1 LKSREG
7 QPTPQALAVISALE
21 DSQKKGLNP
30 EDYDASQ
37 WPARVVALKAGSAN
51 ADTVAQFDAALT
63 ISAMR
68 YLSNLRIGRLSPKPR
83 SRHPVL
89 PAFRS
94 SIARPTNASVLRFKR
109 HLTMTPARLEVRMD
123 SLLPFLQRIHTPYNM
138 PV

>member
-1 LKSREG
+1 VLKKRSAELPSPIQMCDALSRNVPKLPAGVEILLANCLAHGRRQFVEVAENFPQPLANVAAAVLPSSYSEG
-7 QPTPQALAVISALE
+7 
-21 DSQKKGLNP
+21 
-30 EDYDASQ
+30 
-37 WPARVVALKAGSAN
+37 
-51 ADTVAQFDAALT
+51 
-63 ISAMR
+63 
-68 YLSNLRIGRLSPKPR
+68 